1 MSKQKNRKVNVRLN
15 HTKNGIWFY
24 KDIHQKTLSLKELQR
39 LENGETLRLV
49 TINAPK
55 HTAKTL
61 ERKRAKR
68 AS

>member
-24 KDIHQKTLSLKELQR
+24 KDIQQKTLSLKELQR

-61 ERKRAKR
+61 ERKRASR
-68 AS
+68 